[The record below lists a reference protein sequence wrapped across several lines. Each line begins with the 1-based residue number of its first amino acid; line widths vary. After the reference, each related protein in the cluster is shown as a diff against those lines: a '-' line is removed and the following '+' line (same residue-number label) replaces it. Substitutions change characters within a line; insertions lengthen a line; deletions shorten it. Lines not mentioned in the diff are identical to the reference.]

1 MMMYHNGGTG
11 TASGT
16 RNALKMRSRTKECN
30 ICKVQAEA
38 LYRCRYADLK
48 EWLFLCGK
56 CLTEIKAKHEKTY
69 QYGGT
74 WKSKKR

>member
-1 MMMYHNGGTG
+1 MMMYHNGSRGTP
-11 TASGT
+11 SGT
-16 RNALKMRSRTKECN
+16 KNNLKMRSRTKGCN
-30 ICKVQAEA
+30 LCKVQAEA

-56 CLTEIKAKHEKTY
+56 CLTEIKAEHEKTY

-74 WKSKKR
+74 WKRKKR